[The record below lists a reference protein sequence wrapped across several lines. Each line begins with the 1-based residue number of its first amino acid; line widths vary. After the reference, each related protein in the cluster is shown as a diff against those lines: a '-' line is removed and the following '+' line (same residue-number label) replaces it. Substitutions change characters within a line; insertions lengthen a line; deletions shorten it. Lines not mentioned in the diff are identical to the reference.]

1 MTPYIFK
8 QGYNI
13 TNDRTITICD
23 VRCGMRSTRD
33 VQACTPIQ
41 CDKAVDDVLYSF
53 TLVMSLKGNTLFKSE
68 SITLVHSNNEAHNI

>member
-1 MTPYIFK
+1 MTTYIFK
-8 QGYNI
+8 QERYMCNI

-41 CDKAVDDVLYSF
+41 CDKAVDDILYSF
-53 TLVMSLKGNTLFKSE
+53 TLVMSLRGNTLFKKE
-68 SITLVHSNNEAHNI
+68 SITSAQQ